1 VVFFIL
7 WDSAVL
13 LSRVIESGWVEPS
26 QTVGARTGWE
36 YFTRQIQIEGIEY
49 LFYFG
54 RFDFIIL
61 NLAMI
66 CFYLGLREFLERE
79 ERKSQ
84 SLAPALLPLLPI
96 LITDIGGN
104 VLFIVLSAM
113 SVVTS
118 AKLYKKDRQNPL
130 WSYMVWL
137 SSSYLLFSFSRS
149 FGHILRHFLFASGN
163 EHLWSYLDG
172 ATGSLNTA
180 IRFLVASLTLFFV
193 WIYKIYL
200 KMDDDRTEIE
210 HVNLDLTELNQ
221 ELETLVA
228 ERTMALM
235 GLTVADRIRNPAMLI
250 GVTCKRIFDKEKKLD
265 DDLRDVIDECKKLEI
280 IVGDFESLL
289 KSRRSM
295 FRFEDI
301 NGIVRSVL
309 TVLDKEISA
318 KGLRL
323 LDYLSSE
330 TLRVNMQKNLLRA
343 AIYHVVRNAIE
354 GTPSGGTIRVS
365 SAREGE
371 AIVLTFSDTGQGIP
385 PEDLQKIFDPFYST
399 KQLRFGMGLPLVKQI
414 VSEHLGD
421 VRVQSEIGKGTTFTM
436 VFPVRWVEKKSGVP
450 TT

>member
-1 VVFFIL
+1 MKTAGIILGIVLQAVPVWAFVPHEYPAVYTHQLGNVFYLIALSVVLWSILQNRLQKEKGWRYFFLSVVFFIV
-7 WDSAVL
+7 WDSAVV

-79 ERKSQ
+79 EHKSQ

-118 AKLYKKDRQNPL
+118 ARLYKNDRQNPL

-149 FGHILRHFLFASGN
+149 FGHILRHFLLASGN
-163 EHLWSYLDG
+163 EQLWSYLDG
-172 ATGSLNTA
+172 TTGSLNTA

-200 KMDDDRTEIE
+200 KMDEDRMEIE

-235 GLTVADRIRNPAMLI
+235 GLTVADRIRNPATLI
-250 GVTCKRIFDKEKKLD
+250 GVTCKRIVEKEKKLD
-265 DDLRDVIDECKKLEI
+265 GDLRDVIDECKKLEV
-280 IVGDFESLL
+280 IVGDFENLL
-289 KSRRSM
+289 KSRRSL
-295 FRFEDI
+295 FKYEDV
-301 NGIVRSVL
+301 NDIVRSVI
-309 TVLDKEISA
+309 TILDREVVG
-318 KGLRL
+318 KGVKLVAQFNAQPVRIN
-323 LDYLSSE
+323 
-330 TLRVNMQKNLLRA
+330 TQRTLLRA
-343 AIYHVVRNAIE
+343 AIYHVLRNAVE
-354 GTPSGGTIRVS
+354 ATPEKGTITVATS
-365 SAREGE
+365 QDGE
-371 AIVLTFSDTGQGIP
+371 N
-385 PEDLQKIFDPFYST
+385 
-399 KQLRFGMGLPLVKQI
+399 
-414 VSEHLGD
+414 
-421 VRVQSEIGKGTTFTM
+421 
-436 VFPVRWVEKKSGVP
+436 
-450 TT
+450 